1 MQRPMSPA
9 KYRALA
15 TYFPKSV
22 TFQTWCSLFK
32 RAKSPVCCI
41 VWDDE
46 EDEIIFSL
54 VDPSHAFQHMVVE
67 STPETIPYFYV
78 DAEDIPFERVE
89 LLRTTGWCFVGWGS
103 DFPKKPIQ
111 EATWDFFG
119 WCPECKRDQ
128 LECECE

>member
-15 TYFPKSV
+15 TYFPKSA

-46 EDEIIFSL
+46 VDEITFSL
-54 VDPSHAFQHMVVE
+54 VGPSHAFQHIVVGFPQKAN
-67 STPETIPYFYV
+67 SGGNLGLFR
-78 DAEDIPFERVE
+78 RV
-89 LLRTTGWCFVGWGS
+89 
-103 DFPKKPIQ
+103 P
-111 EATWDFFG
+111 
-119 WCPECKRDQ
+119 PECKRDQ